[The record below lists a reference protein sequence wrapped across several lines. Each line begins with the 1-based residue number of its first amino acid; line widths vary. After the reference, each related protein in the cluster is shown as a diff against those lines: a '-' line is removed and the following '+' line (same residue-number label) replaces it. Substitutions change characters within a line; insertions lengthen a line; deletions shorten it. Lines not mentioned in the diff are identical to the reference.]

1 MSLTSLQNY
10 SEMEEARKLGG
21 YDMPQNFEN
30 INVLRVAYF
39 LNIVLLELLNCSIRV
54 FDCSIGE

>member
-21 YDMPQNFEN
+21 YDMPKILK

-39 LNIVLLELLNCSIRV
+39 LNIVLLELLNGSIRV